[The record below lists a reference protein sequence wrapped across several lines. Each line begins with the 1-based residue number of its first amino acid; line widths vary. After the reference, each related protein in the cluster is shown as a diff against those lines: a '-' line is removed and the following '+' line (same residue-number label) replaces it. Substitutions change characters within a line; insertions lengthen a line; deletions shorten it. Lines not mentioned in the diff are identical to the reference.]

1 MGEDGGIAMVE
12 NTSRRFRP
20 FHLREE
26 PAANL
31 GELAKDVVRALETEH
46 PELLGYLVWT
56 PDRLDMLTDAV
67 EQIIEGCVV
76 DLPELKPLIRRS
88 VVNQITGLGP
98 LDELLLDDSVT
109 EIMINRPEEVVVER
123 GGCLEAVPSQFVDE
137 AEVRSLAQRLA
148 ARAGRSLTTESPM
161 VDARLSDGSR
171 ISAII
176 PPVSQHTIV
185 AIRRALDRPPVVE
198 DLLATGALTEEA
210 WRYLV
215 QAVRDRRN
223 SVIAGGAGAG
233 KTHLLRLLAAEIP
246 EPERLVAIEDVRE
259 LQLTRSGVISLEAGG
274 RYTIHDLFVQALRL
288 RPDRIL
294 VGEVRAGEALDL
306 IEAMGSGHP
315 GSLTTVHSP
324 GPGIDT
330 IYRLARAA
338 LRSGTPFGFEAICE
352 QIMRTVDVIVFTG
365 REPNGKRGIW
375 QIDVVD
381 SLAVYPVFV
390 RRGGTLSRVD
400 VEPVP

>member
-1 MGEDGGIAMVE
+1 MDEDGGIAMIE
-12 NTSRRFRP
+12 NTGRRFRS
-20 FHLREE
+20 FQLREE
-26 PAANL
+26 PAINL
-31 GELAKDVVRALETEH
+31 GELARDVVRVIETEH

-67 EQIIEGCVV
+67 EKVVEECVV

-98 LDELLLDDSVT
+98 LDELLLDDTVT

-123 GGCLEAVPSQFVDE
+123 NGRLEMVPSQFVDE

-171 ISAII
+171 ISAVI
-176 PPVSQHTIV
+176 PPISQNTTV
-185 AIRRALDRPPVVE
+185 AIRRALDKPPVVE
-198 DLLATGALTEEA
+198 DLFSTGALTEEA
-210 WRYLV
+210 WQYLV
-215 QAVRDRRN
+215 QAVRGRRN
-223 SVIAGGAGAG
+223 SVIAGGASVG

-246 EPERLVAIEDVRE
+246 ESERLVTIEDVRE
-259 LQLTRSGVISLEAGG
+259 LQLARSGVVSLEAGG

-306 IEAMGSGHP
+306 IEAMSSGHP

-324 GPGIDT
+324 GPGMDT

-352 QIMRTVDVIVFTG
+352 QIMRTVNIVVFTG
-365 REPNGKRGIW
+365 REPNGKRGVW

-381 SLAVYPVFV
+381 SLVVYPVFV
-390 RRGGTLSRVD
+390 RRAGILSRVD
-400 VEPVP
+400 LEPVP